1 MYAIFS
7 SGGKQYR
14 ASEGNIIRLEKLNF
28 EIGKIINFNH
38 ILVFSDGSNIT
49 FGKPL
54 LKQFII
60 TAQINAHGRSK
71 KINIIKF
78 HRRKHYKK
86 KQGHRQ
92 YFTDIQII
100 SIKNT
105 NESLNNG
112 T

>member
-28 EIGKIINFNH
+28 QVGKTIKLNN
-38 ILVFSDGSNIT
+38 ILIFSNGSNIKC
-49 FGKPL
+49 GKPFL
-54 LKQFII
+54 EQFVI

-78 HRRKHYKK
+78 NRRKHYKK
-86 KQGHRQ
+86 QQGHRQ
-92 YFTDIQII
+92 WFTDIQILKI
-100 SIKNT
+100 SNIHENI
-105 NESLNNG
+105 NNG